1 MKQYVYPSLKARI
14 KTEYMI
20 YLLALVFILI
30 ADSIGQIEIPMG
42 PGKFILFPI
51 FYALNSRHYFRPSG
65 DKNC

>member
-42 PGKFILFPI
+42 RGSL
-51 FYALNSRHYFRPSG
+51 YYFQFFMP
-65 DKNC
+65 